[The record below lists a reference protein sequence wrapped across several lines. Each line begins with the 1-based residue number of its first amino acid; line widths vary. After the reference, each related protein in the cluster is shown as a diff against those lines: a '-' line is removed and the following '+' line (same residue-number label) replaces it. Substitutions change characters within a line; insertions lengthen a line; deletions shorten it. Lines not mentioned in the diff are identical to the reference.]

1 MLFDSPG
8 LVEQPVKLAMHFHHD
23 VMSCPMGKYKKQM
36 LVKKGGG
43 GVDRWLVGLDDC
55 SRPADFFKFYYFTLF
70 KILYSAV

>member
-1 MLFDSPG
+1 
-8 LVEQPVKLAMHFHHD
+8 
-23 VMSCPMGKYKKQM
+23 MSCPMGKYKKQM